1 MRIQKTYTLLLFF
14 SLFTAT
20 VSAQTLEQ
28 ARTMFSNGNYAK
40 AAPVFQKYVKSQPAN
55 ANYNY
60 WYGVCC
66 LRTGKPAE
74 SVKYLETAVQK
85 KVTGGRLALGEAYDK
100 LYRFEDAAS
109 CYEEYIADLKKKKQ
123 ATLTAEKL
131 LEKSKLGLRMLK
143 GVEKVTVIDS
153 FVVDKANFLSMYKIS
168 EESGRIYSF
177 NEYFESEGEHPG
189 TVYETELAN
198 KVYYGDKGK
207 GQKLHIYT
215 QNKLQDEW
223 GKESLLPSNINTG
236 GNTNYPFVLTDGV
249 TIYYASDDANSL
261 GGYDI
266 FVSRYNTS
274 TDSYLAPENVGMPF
288 NSPFNDYMYVVDEF
302 NNLGWFASDRYQA
315 EGEVCVYVFIPN
327 ASKQTYNYE
336 SMDHKELGI
345 LAQLSSLKATWTDKA
360 AVSEAKRRLGEAESH
375 RPTAQKKE
383 DFSFVIDDIHT
394 YHHLSDF
401 RYAPARDLFQRYQQK
416 AKEYQQQAQRLEGM
430 RLQYATTA
438 SSAKKEQLA
447 PSILDLEKRVLQMS
461 RELEEDAVKVRNTEK
476 QHLK

>member
-1 MRIQKTYTLLLFF
+1 MRIQKTYIVLLFF

-20 VSAQTLEQ
+20 ASAQTLDQ

-55 ANYNY
+55 GNYNY

-85 KVTGGRLALGEAYDK
+85 KVTGGRLVLGEAYDK
-100 LYRFEDAAS
+100 LYRFEEAVS
-109 CYEEYIADLKKKKQ
+109 CYEEYIDDLKKKKQ
-123 ATLTAEKL
+123 ATTSAEKL
-131 LEKSKLGLRMLK
+131 LEKSKVGLRMLK
-143 GVEKVTVIDS
+143 GVEKVSVIDS
-153 FVVDKANFLSMYKIS
+153 FVVDKAKFLSVYKIS

-198 KVYYGDKGK
+198 KIYYGDKGK

-223 GKESLLPSNINTG
+223 GKESLLPANINTG

-249 TIYYASDDANSL
+249 TIYYASDDANSI

-288 NSPFNDYMYVVDEF
+288 NSPFNDYMYVIDEF
-302 NNLGWFASDRYQA
+302 NNLGWFASDRFQP
-315 EGEVCVYVFIPN
+315 EDKVCVYVFIPN
-327 ASKQTYNYE
+327 TSKQTYNYE

-345 LAQLSSLKATWTDKA
+345 LAQLSSLKATWADKA
-360 AVSEAKRRLGEAESH
+360 AINEAKQRLIVAQSH
-375 RPTAQKKE
+375 EPQTQKKA
-383 DFSFVIDDIHT
+383 DFNFVIDDNRT
-394 YHHLSDF
+394 YHHLGDF
-401 RYAPARDLFQRYQQK
+401 KYATARDLFQRYQQK
-416 AKEYQQQAQRLEGM
+416 AKECQQQEQRLEAL
-430 RLQYATTA
+430 RLQYATA
-438 SSAKKEQLA
+438 SAAKKEQLA
-447 PSILDLEKRVLQMS
+447 PSILDLEKRVLQM
-461 RELEEDAVKVRNTEK
+461 RQELEDDAVKVRNTEK